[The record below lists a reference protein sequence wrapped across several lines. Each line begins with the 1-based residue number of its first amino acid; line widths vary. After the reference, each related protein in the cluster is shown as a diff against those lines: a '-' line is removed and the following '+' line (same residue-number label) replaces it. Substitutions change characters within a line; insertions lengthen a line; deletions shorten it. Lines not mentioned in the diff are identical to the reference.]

1 MDRQECWLHTMRE
14 VEVRLAMKLADAMGE
29 LRVWLD
35 HNDCVP
41 VSFDF
46 HRQERGVLVRVVFA
60 EDEQAEQF
68 ERRFAR

>member
-1 MDRQECWLHTMRE
+1 
-14 VEVRLAMKLADAMGE
+14 MKLADAMSE

-41 VSFDF
+41 VSFDIR
-46 HRQERGVLVRVVFA
+46 RQGQGVLVQIVFA
-60 EDEQAEQF
+60 EDEQAERF